1 MESHKLVLR
10 NTRLDDYDEIDAL
23 MKRVYPQMGAWSRE
37 RFQSQLERFPEGQIC
52 IEDNGK
58 VVACA
63 ASLIVDY
70 SRLGDR
76 HTYAQA
82 TGNEWFT
89 THDPDGDTL
98 YGADV
103 FVDPDHRNMRL
114 GRRLYDARKELC
126 ENLNLRAIVCG
137 GRIPGYREH
146 SSEMSPARYVQLVKQ
161 RELYDPILTFQLN
174 NDFYVRRVLDDYLPG
189 DRESRAYAVLLEWI
203 NVYYEPKVK
212 LVGGMKPVVRVGAVQ
227 WQMRAMRDLDAV
239 KQQLEFFVDAVSGYK
254 ADFVLLPEYWN
265 APLMAEFNQEDPP
278 EAIRGLAGYTDE
290 LRDELVRLA
299 LAYNINI
306 IGGSLPIYDGE
317 TLRNGSFL
325 ARRDGT
331 WGCQY
336 KLHVTPDEAAYWGMA
351 GGDKLEVFDTDVGKV
366 GILICYDVEFP
377 ELPRLMA
384 DRGMR
389 ILFVPYWT
397 DTRNAYLRVQ
407 RCAAARAIENECYV
421 VIAGSVGNLPKVEN
435 MDIQY
440 GQAMVFTPSDFAFPH
455 DAVLAEATPN
465 TEMTVICDLDMDKL
479 RELRTQGA
487 VRNFHDRR
495 LDLYSLKWNK

>member
-10 NTRLDDYDEIDAL
+10 NTRAEDFEQIVDL
-23 MKRVYPQMGAWSRE
+23 MHRVYPAMGAWSRE
-37 RFQSQLERFPEGQIC
+37 QFNSQLERFPEGQLC

-58 VVACA
+58 VVAAA

-70 SRLGDR
+70 DNYGDH
-76 HTYAQA
+76 HTYSQV
-82 TGNEWFT
+82 TGNAWLT
-89 THDPDGDTL
+89 THNPDGDTL

-137 GRIPGYREH
+137 GRIPGYREQ
-146 SSEMSPARYVQLVKQ
+146 SGELTPQKYVELVKR

-174 NDFYVRRVLDDYLPG
+174 NDFHVRRVLDDYLPG
-189 DRESRAYAVLLEWI
+189 DKESRAYATLLEWL
-203 NVYYEPKVK
+203 NVYYERKVK
-212 LVGGMKPVVRVGAVQ
+212 LVGGRKAVVRVAAVQ
-227 WQMRAMRDLDAV
+227 WQMRSVKGIDEV
-239 KQQLEFFVDAVSGYK
+239 KQQLEFFIDTVSGYK
-254 ADFVLLPEYWN
+254 SDFVLLPEYWN
-265 APLMAEFNQEDPP
+265 APLMAQFNQKDPP
-278 EAIRGLAGYTDE
+278 EAIRSLAGFTEE

-299 LAYNINI
+299 LAYNVNI

-317 TLRNGSFL
+317 LLYNGSYL

-331 WGCQY
+331 WDVQY
-336 KLHVTPDEAAYWGMA
+336 KLHATPDERSYWGMG
-351 GGDKLEVFDTDVGKV
+351 GGDKLKVFDTDVGKV

-384 DRGMR
+384 ERGMR

-397 DTRNAYLRVQ
+397 DTRNSYLRVQ

-421 VIAGSVGNLPKVEN
+421 VIAGSVGNLPRVEN

-440 GQAMVFTPSDFAFPH
+440 GQAAIYTPSDFAFPH
-455 DAVLAEATPN
+455 DATLAEATPN
-465 TEMTVICDLDMDKL
+465 TEMTLICDLDMDKL
-479 RELRTQGA
+479 RQFRTQGA

-495 LDLYSLKWNK
+495 LDLYSLKWLK

>member
-1 MESHKLVLR
+1 MDGHKLVLR
-10 NTRLDDYDEIDAL
+10 NTRVEDYEQVVEL
-23 MKRVYPQMGAWSRE
+23 MDRVYPRMGAWKRE
-37 RFQSQLERFPEGQIC
+37 QFVSQLARFPDGQIC
-52 IEDNGK
+52 IEDHGK

-70 SRLGDR
+70 SRYGDH
-76 HTYAQA
+76 HTYAQIS
-82 TGNEWFT
+82 GNAWLT
-89 THDPDGDTL
+89 THDPAGDTL

-103 FVDPDHRNMRL
+103 FVDPEYRGLRL

-126 ENLNLRAIVCG
+126 INLNLRAIVAG
-137 GRIPGYREH
+137 GRIPGYREVAGDMTPGKYI
-146 SSEMSPARYVQLVKQ
+146 ELVRR

-174 NDFYVRRVLDDYLPG
+174 NDFHVRKVLDDYLPG
-189 DRESRAYAVLLEWI
+189 DKESQAYATLIEWI
-203 NVYYEPKVK
+203 NVHYEPKAK
-212 LVGGMKPVVRVGAVQ
+212 LVGGRKPVVRVGAVQ
-227 WQMRAMRDLDAV
+227 WQMRTVKGMDEL
-239 KQQLEFFVDAVSGYK
+239 KQQLEFFIDAVSGYQS
-254 ADFVLLPEYWN
+254 DFVLLPEYWA
-265 APLMAEFNQEDPP
+265 APLMAQFNQEDPP
-278 EAIRGLAGYTDE
+278 VAIRGLATFTDE

-306 IGGSLPIYDGE
+306 VGGSMPIYTGE
-317 TLRNGSFL
+317 KLYNGSFL

-331 WGCQY
+331 WDVQY
-336 KLHVTPDEAAYWGMA
+336 KLHVTSDEAAYWGMN
-351 GGDKLEVFDTDVGKV
+351 GGDELKVFDTDVGKV

-377 ELPRLMA
+377 ELPRLLA
-384 DRGMR
+384 ERGMR

-440 GQAMVFTPSDFAFPH
+440 GQAAVYTPSDFAFPH
-455 DAVLAEATPN
+455 DATQAEATPN
-465 TEMTVICDLDMDKL
+465 TEMTLIVDLDLDKL
-479 RELRTQGA
+479 MELRTQGA